1 MLRAEVGD
9 TIEVLLVNRMR
20 YPVSMHPHGVRYMK
34 DSEGAPYNDGTS
46 GAADGTKGA
55 FKCYNPLIDLC
66 TTRLAIPTTQ
76 VLPQQRDGA

>member
-46 GAADGTKGA
+46 GAAYG
-55 FKCYNPLIDLC
+55 
-66 TTRLAIPTTQ
+66 
-76 VLPQQRDGA
+76 VDGACDARN